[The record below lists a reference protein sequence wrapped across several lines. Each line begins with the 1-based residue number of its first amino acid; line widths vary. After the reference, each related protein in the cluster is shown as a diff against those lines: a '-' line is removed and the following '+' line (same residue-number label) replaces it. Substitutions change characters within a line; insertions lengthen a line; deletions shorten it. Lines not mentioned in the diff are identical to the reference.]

1 MARAIL
7 VYPSD
12 TMTVLGADCSPADP
26 DSGVAVHYLGQPGV
40 AVTDTNATSNEVTV
54 QFTGIFQYAQ
64 ADISGDAIVAGANIT
79 INCAN
84 GELVCVTMN
93 DPMTHPFFG
102 VVFAV
107 NGNTTCDIRLG
118 GLPNAT
124 HTQFAL

>member
-7 VYPSD
+7 VHPSD
-12 TMTVLGADCSPADP
+12 TMTVLGADCSPVNP

-40 AVTDTNATSNEVTV
+40 AVTDTNDLSNEVTV
-54 QFTGIFQYAQ
+54 RFTGIFQYAQ
-64 ADISGDAIVAGANIT
+64 DDISGDAIVAGANIT
-79 INCAN
+79 INCAS
-84 GELVCVTMN
+84 GQLVCVTVD

-107 NGNTTCDIRLG
+107 SGNTTCDIRLG

-124 HTQFAL
+124 VTQFAI